1 MSLAAWSLALAAWS
15 SVGFPR
21 SPARQQANERTSRNR
36 SNLEYYDVTTDP
48 RSNASEVPGR
58 ALLTLDQGSV
68 LAVRVFG
75 SLSIYFTPQLEVDL
89 VNDLL
94 RWEINTHSSKDI
106 SYILLDKPFV
116 KW

>member
-1 MSLAAWSLALAAWS
+1 MVRYRYSREPVPLIPGPAYPKGNSLFGYRYLAYK
-15 SVGFPR
+15 
-21 SPARQQANERTSRNR
+21 Q
-36 SNLEYYDVTTDP
+36 
-48 RSNASEVPGR
+48 
-58 ALLTLDQGSV
+58 DQGSV

-106 SYILLDKPFV
+106 SYILLDKGFV